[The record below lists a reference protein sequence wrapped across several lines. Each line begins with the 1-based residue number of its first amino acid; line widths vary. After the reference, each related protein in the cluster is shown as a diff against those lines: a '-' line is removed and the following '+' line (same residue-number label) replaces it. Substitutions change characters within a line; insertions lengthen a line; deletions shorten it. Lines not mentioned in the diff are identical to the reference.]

1 MLRLAWS
8 VIEDTPSSE
17 LLTLTDT
24 ALIKLLLQ
32 QIASKILLSG
42 EEVCA
47 LYSYIGSRTALI
59 RDTAESRDL
68 KVYPISGRDRVSAAQ
83 I

>member
-1 MLRLAWS
+1 MVYLTWS

-24 ALIKLLLQ
+24 GLIRVLLK
-32 QIASKILLSG
+32 QIAGKMLLSG

-47 LYSYIGSRTALI
+47 LYDYIGSRTTLI
-59 RDTAESRDL
+59 RDIAEFRLTS
-68 KVYPISGRDRVSAAQ
+68 KTHPNVET
-83 I
+83 

>member
-1 MLRLAWS
+1 MHINSSMLRLTWS

-24 ALIKLLLQ
+24 GLIKLILQ
-32 QIASKILLSG
+32 QIASKILLNG

-47 LYSYIGSRTALI
+47 LYTYIASRTTLI
-59 RDTAESRDL
+59 RDIAESRVL
-68 KVYPISGRDRVSAAQ
+68 AI
-83 I
+83 